1 MDTKYSFNTA
11 TSHQKQSAATRKQRN
26 PNAFREMGRV
36 GARARHSKTH
46 DEEREIAQ
54 RAAKTR
60 LERDRDAF
68 IKMGRAGGKA
78 PHSVRGRGKV
88 QQHHLRR
95 EEETS
100 VS

>member
-60 LERDRDAF
+60 LER
-68 IKMGRAGGKA
+68 
-78 PHSVRGRGKV
+78 
-88 QQHHLRR
+88 
-95 EEETS
+95 EETLLLKWAEQG
-100 VS
+100 VKHLIV